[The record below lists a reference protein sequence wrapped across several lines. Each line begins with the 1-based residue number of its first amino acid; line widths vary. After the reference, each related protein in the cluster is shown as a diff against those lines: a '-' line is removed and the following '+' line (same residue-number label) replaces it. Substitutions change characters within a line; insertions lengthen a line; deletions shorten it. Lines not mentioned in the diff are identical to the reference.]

1 MCLCQ
6 NPSKNIKLMA
16 QYSNDMCVHIIGNYR
31 GNKLSLIKTTVK
43 VVLDAADC
51 QNQTKFDAFKWLLLG
66 SVKSSRTRI
75 MEDAGMH

>member
-1 MCLCQ
+1 
-6 NPSKNIKLMA
+6 MA

-51 QNQTKFDAFKWLLLG
+51 QNQIKL
-66 SVKSSRTRI
+66 V
-75 MEDAGMH
+75 